1 MKRMI
6 GWLLIISSLFGQQ
19 ALANEADPDQP
30 QTGLLLMRNGAESEW
45 QAALLLNTDIDVQ
58 INGPV
63 AEVRIRQ
70 RFTNPGERFSEGEY
84 VLPMSENAAVHAMT
98 LDIGERH
105 IVGEIHEKAEAKAI
119 YEKAK
124 ANGQQTGLTEQRRPN
139 LFSTSVANIAT
150 GETISVTLEYTEL
163 LIPDA
168 NQFSLRL
175 PLTMTPR
182 YTAAQPL
189 EFGETPAPAV
199 EGRIVQQQWT
209 DAPSHQ
215 ARLNIYL
222 DGGME
227 LQQIHSPSHPLTA
240 NYDGRGYQ
248 VELANN
254 TVIMER
260 DFILEWQLP
269 TDAGNQASIFT
280 ETVDGE
286 QYAMLMLSPAAREAI
301 SQRQPRE
308 VILIIDTSGSM
319 QGSRMRQARESLLYA
334 IQRLE
339 PEDRFNVLEFNSDYS
354 ELFQEPR
361 QASKANRDTATEWV
375 AQLEA
380 SGGTEMLPVI
390 ANALGQ
396 QGEQGYLRQL
406 IFITDGSVS
415 NEQEVLT
422 LINRRLDTSRLFT
435 VGIGAAPNNYLLRK
449 AADIGRGQFTS
460 VSDGQGVSAAMNQL
474 FSKLEAP
481 VLTNLR
487 IAMDEGVSAEIWP
500 EKLPDLYADQPLVVA
515 MKLNRLPRSITLY
528 GNQPE
533 PWQQEL
539 DVPQA
544 QQHKGVSTLWA
555 RSKIESLMDR
565 ITQGEPEP
573 IIREAVLEV
582 ALRHQLLSRYT
593 SFVAVDKTPV
603 RQAQEPLNSQQ
614 IPNLNPIDHQAYP
627 QTSLGLLQIWLLAAM
642 LLMAGLAMLYW
653 QRPRHA

>member
-1 MKRMI
+1 
-6 GWLLIISSLFGQQ
+6 
-19 ALANEADPDQP
+19 
-30 QTGLLLMRNGAESEW
+30 
-45 QAALLLNTDIDVQ
+45 
-58 INGPV
+58 
-63 AEVRIRQ
+63 
-70 RFTNPGERFSEGEY
+70 
-84 VLPMSENAAVHAMT
+84 
-98 LDIGERH
+98 
-105 IVGEIHEKAEAKAI
+105 
-119 YEKAK
+119 
-124 ANGQQTGLTEQRRPN
+124 
-139 LFSTSVANIAT
+139 
-150 GETISVTLEYTEL
+150 
-163 LIPDA
+163 
-168 NQFSLRL
+168 
-175 PLTMTPR
+175 
-182 YTAAQPL
+182 
-189 EFGETPAPAV
+189 
-199 EGRIVQQQWT
+199 
-209 DAPSHQ
+209 
-215 ARLNIYL
+215 
-222 DGGME
+222 
-227 LQQIHSPSHPLTA
+227 
-240 NYDGRGYQ
+240 
-248 VELANN
+248 
-254 TVIMER
+254 
-260 DFILEWQLP
+260 
-269 TDAGNQASIFT
+269 
-280 ETVDGE
+280 
-286 QYAMLMLSPAAREAI
+286 MLMLSPAAREAI

-515 MKLNRLPRSITLY
+515 MKLNRLPRSIILY

>member
-1 MKRMI
+1 
-6 GWLLIISSLFGQQ
+6 
-19 ALANEADPDQP
+19 
-30 QTGLLLMRNGAESEW
+30 
-45 QAALLLNTDIDVQ
+45 
-58 INGPV
+58 
-63 AEVRIRQ
+63 
-70 RFTNPGERFSEGEY
+70 
-84 VLPMSENAAVHAMT
+84 
-98 LDIGERH
+98 
-105 IVGEIHEKAEAKAI
+105 
-119 YEKAK
+119 
-124 ANGQQTGLTEQRRPN
+124 
-139 LFSTSVANIAT
+139 
-150 GETISVTLEYTEL
+150 
-163 LIPDA
+163 
-168 NQFSLRL
+168 
-175 PLTMTPR
+175 
-182 YTAAQPL
+182 
-189 EFGETPAPAV
+189 
-199 EGRIVQQQWT
+199 
-209 DAPSHQ
+209 
-215 ARLNIYL
+215 
-222 DGGME
+222 
-227 LQQIHSPSHPLTA
+227 
-240 NYDGRGYQ
+240 
-248 VELANN
+248 
-254 TVIMER
+254 
-260 DFILEWQLP
+260 
-269 TDAGNQASIFT
+269 
-280 ETVDGE
+280 
-286 QYAMLMLSPAAREAI
+286 
-301 SQRQPRE
+301 
-308 VILIIDTSGSM
+308 
-319 QGSRMRQARESLLYA
+319 
-334 IQRLE
+334 
-339 PEDRFNVLEFNSDYS
+339 
-354 ELFQEPR
+354 
-361 QASKANRDTATEWV
+361 
-375 AQLEA
+375 
-380 SGGTEMLPVI
+380 
-390 ANALGQ
+390 
-396 QGEQGYLRQL
+396 
-406 IFITDGSVS
+406 
-415 NEQEVLT
+415 
-422 LINRRLDTSRLFT
+422 

>member
-189 EFGETPAPAV
+189 EFGEAPAPAV

-380 SGGTEMLPVI
+380 SGGTEMLPVV

-515 MKLNRLPRSITLY
+515 MKLNRLPRSIILY